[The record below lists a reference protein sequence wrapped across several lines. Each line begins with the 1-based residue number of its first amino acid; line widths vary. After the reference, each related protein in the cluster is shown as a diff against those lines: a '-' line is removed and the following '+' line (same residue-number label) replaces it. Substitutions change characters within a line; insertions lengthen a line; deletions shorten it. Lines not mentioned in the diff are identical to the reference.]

1 MAASSGII
9 GRYCGSDEATVPF
22 GYYSDALGATLRAM
36 AERIGLFGGS
46 FDPIHHGHLIV
57 ARAVAERHCL
67 ERVLFL
73 PSASPPHKAVEGLT
87 EASHRSEMV
96 KLGIAGEPLFEFS
109 DADLSCDGPS
119 YTIDTIRR
127 FRDRFDTETVL
138 CWLIGGDWLTELP
151 TWRSAN
157 ELIDS
162 CEIVTAVRPGWDGVD
177 WDRMGLAVGADRVEK
192 LRRGL
197 TETPRIEISSTD
209 IRRRVGE
216 KRSIRF
222 LTPARVVDYIE
233 THGLYRTG

>member
-9 GRYCGSDEATVPF
+9 GRSRGSDEVATSF
-22 GYYSDALGATLRAM
+22 GYYSRTFAATLPVM
-36 AERIGLFGGS
+36 AGRIGLFGGS

-57 ARAVAERHCL
+57 ARAVAERHRL
-67 ERVLFL
+67 DRMLFL
-73 PSASPPHKAVEGLT
+73 PSATPPHKATEGLT
-87 EASHRSEMV
+87 SARHRAEMV

-109 DADLSCDGPS
+109 DVDLSCDGPS

-138 CWLIGGDWLTELP
+138 CWLIGGDWLGELP

-162 CEIVTAVRPGWDGVD
+162 CEIITAVRPGWDGVD
-177 WDRMGLAVGADRVEK
+177 WSRMEEAVGSDRLEK
-192 LRRGL
+192 LRSGL

-209 IRRRVGE
+209 IRRRVSEG
-216 KRSIRF
+216 RSICF
-222 LTPARVVDYIE
+222 LTPACVVAYIE
-233 THGLYRTG
+233 THALYRVG